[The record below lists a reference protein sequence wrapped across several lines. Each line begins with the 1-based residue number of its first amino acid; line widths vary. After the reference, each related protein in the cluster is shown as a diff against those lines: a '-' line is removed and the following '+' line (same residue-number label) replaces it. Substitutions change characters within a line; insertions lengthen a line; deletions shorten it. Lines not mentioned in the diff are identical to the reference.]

1 MSISGDQLTFTGTL
15 ADPNGIE
22 EFYVRFKNA
31 GDASASKVHFYLNS
45 SDLDENGSFS
55 STVGLDEYLSGVYIA
70 DDWRLR
76 DNLDNQ
82 IGGRIDTGSTESPE
96 LDLSFSWTN
105 PVLDSSDKSVPV
117 LTNLVATVVDDGDD
131 TYTLK
136 ITGTVTDDSD
146 VQHVQFRFQNINDPG
161 ASNIWVSTSSFD
173 SEGNFTINTSLDN
186 QKGGTWN
193 ATRVE
198 VKDKVGNA
206 QSTEIDAGG
215 SGSPLNDLTFDLDTA
230 TENSSDKTA
239 AVLSDLT
246 ATVSADGDG
255 TFTFVLSG
263 TATDDS
269 TMDWVMA
276 RFENTT
282 NGNEFW
288 VYAWQHKFSGS
299 SFETEERALDSDSP
313 GSYVLTELRSRDMS
327 GNEKS
332 ISLNDGGLGSP
343 IEDITFNFAPEPTD
357 ISFAESTINDE
368 VLGASLG
375 EVKVNGVDNNGL
387 YTLSI
392 TGADASSLEISSKGY
407 LRLKDNVQLDY
418 DTKTTLEFTL
428 TAENGTGDSYSEDFT
443 INVIDSSS
451 LVSSSLSSS
460 FVAIDLDSN
469 DLGIDNSVLP
479 GSNSGDLN
487 QVVDSSYEHD
497 DLSELGI
504 ELQSYDNEVENL
516 LELDDGNEFDSA
528 RELEGNINSSNSN
541 ELGTF
546 GNIHSSL
553 VPEEDEDLLIIN
565 DII

>member
-146 VQHVQFRFQNINDPG
+146 VQHVQFRFQTINDPG

-246 ATVSADGDG
+246 TVC
-255 TFTFVLSG
+255 
-263 TATDDS
+263 
-269 TMDWVMA
+269 
-276 RFENTT
+276 
-282 NGNEFW
+282 
-288 VYAWQHKFSGS
+288 
-299 SFETEERALDSDSP
+299 
-313 GSYVLTELRSRDMS
+313 
-327 GNEKS
+327 
-332 ISLNDGGLGSP
+332 
-343 IEDITFNFAPEPTD
+343 
-357 ISFAESTINDE
+357 
-368 VLGASLG
+368 
-375 EVKVNGVDNNGL
+375 
-387 YTLSI
+387 
-392 TGADASSLEISSKGY
+392 
-407 LRLKDNVQLDY
+407 
-418 DTKTTLEFTL
+418 
-428 TAENGTGDSYSEDFT
+428 
-443 INVIDSSS
+443 
-451 LVSSSLSSS
+451 
-460 FVAIDLDSN
+460 
-469 DLGIDNSVLP
+469 
-479 GSNSGDLN
+479 
-487 QVVDSSYEHD
+487 
-497 DLSELGI
+497 
-504 ELQSYDNEVENL
+504 
-516 LELDDGNEFDSA
+516 
-528 RELEGNINSSNSN
+528 
-541 ELGTF
+541 
-546 GNIHSSL
+546 
-553 VPEEDEDLLIIN
+553 
-565 DII
+565 